1 MLKTENDVV
10 RECLLYIIIY
20 NFIISIPDIFSNLSC
35 HSPAESI
42 MKVLYLFF
50 LLYLLS
56 EFIEFVTEST
66 VAILDRKGDQ

>member
-1 MLKTENDVV
+1 M
-10 RECLLYIIIY
+10 
-20 NFIISIPDIFSNLSC
+20 ISMPDIFANFSC
-35 HSPAESI
+35 HSPVESI